1 MQFGFQKSYRTQQH
15 GLSEKQIKDK
25 EKELA
30 PQEQD
35 GLQNNMDVS
44 SVLVT
49 QPLESLTI
57 GLVSFCD
64 V

>member
-15 GLSEKQIKDK
+15 GLSEKQITEK
-25 EKELA
+25 EKELT
-30 PQEQD
+30 PQEQE
-35 GLQNNMDVS
+35 GLQNTMDVS

-49 QPLESLTI
+49 PPLESLTI